1 VYEIHGAC
9 EPRFSAVRE
18 AFARN
23 FEQGRELGA
32 SVAVYQRGRPVV
44 DLWGGRAGREAA
56 WRRDT
61 IALLASATK
70 GLVAAAAMLLVD
82 RGRLDLDAPIADYW
96 PEFAEGGKSRIP
108 LRWVLG
114 HRSGVVAVDPPLTLR
129 DIGQDGAVSRA
140 LAAAT
145 PAWRP
150 GRAHG
155 YHCLTMGWLVGEV
168 VRRVTGSPVQRF
180 FADEIATPL
189 GLDLHIGLPDG
200 DERTVA
206 ELVPP
211 TAEQLLQGRDDPEL
225 TGLNRA
231 ICDPGSLFHRSTFGS
246 VSLTGDL
253 LSAVTVPQAAL
264 PSFGGAGNAAGLARM
279 YAALVGEVDGIR
291 LLSPETADRA
301 RTVEASGMDLVLR
314 CHTAYGRGF
323 MLPGGPMWPGACS
336 PTAFGH
342 AGVTG
347 GFAYADP
354 DNELGF
360 AYVPNRMTELIEG
373 GDARVRGLIEAAHR
387 CATS

>member
-1 VYEIHGAC
+1 MYEIHGVC
-9 EPRFSAVRE
+9 EPRYNAVRE

-32 SVAVYQRGRPVV
+32 SLAVYQRGRPVV
-44 DLWGGRAGREAA
+44 ELWGGRASRTTG

-70 GLVAAAAMLLVD
+70 GLVATAAMVLVD
-82 RGRLDLDAPIADYW
+82 QGRLNLDAPIADYW
-96 PEFAEGGKSRIP
+96 PEFAVSGKAKIP

-114 HRSGVVAVDPPLTLR
+114 HRSGVVTVDPPLTMG
-129 DIGQDGAVSRA
+129 DIGQNGAVSRA
-140 LAAAT
+140 LAAAR
-145 PAWRP
+145 PAWMP
-150 GRAHG
+150 GQAHG

-168 VRRVTGSPVQRF
+168 VRRVTGQSVQRF
-180 FADEIATPL
+180 FATEIAAPL
-189 GLDLHIGLPDG
+189 GVDLHIGLPADS
-200 DERTVA
+200 DRKVA
-206 ELVPP
+206 DLVPP
-211 TAEQLLQGRDDPEL
+211 TVEQLLKGRDDPEL

-246 VSLTGDL
+246 IAMKGDL
-253 LSAVTVPQAAL
+253 LAAACIPQAEM

-279 YAALVGEVDGIR
+279 YAALIGEVDGVR
-291 LLSPETADRA
+291 LLRPETADRA

-314 CHTAYGRGF
+314 CHTSYGRGF
-323 MLPGGPMWPGACS
+323 MLPGGPMWPGSCS

-347 GFAYADP
+347 VFAYADP
-354 DNELGF
+354 DHEVGF

-373 GDARVRGLIEAAHR
+373 GDARVRHLVEATHR
-387 CATS
+387 CAAT